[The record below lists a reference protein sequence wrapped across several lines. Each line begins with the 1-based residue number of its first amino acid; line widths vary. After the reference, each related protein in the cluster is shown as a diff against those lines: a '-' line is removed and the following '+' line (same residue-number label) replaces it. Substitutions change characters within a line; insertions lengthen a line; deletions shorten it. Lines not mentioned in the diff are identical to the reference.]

1 MRRVSNFSSATIA
14 TQIVILMKKHLTI
27 IILLF
32 ASSLALGQVTPTV
45 QTTAT
50 VTTTSTQTTQTE
62 TTVKNGIGRV
72 GLKQPANISQKYTY
86 NPTLD
91 RYVYTEKVGSYD
103 LRTPMFL
110 TPKQYEDLVLR
121 ERMQAY
127 YRDKLDAVGD
137 TQSGTTQKKAQR
149 DLLPELYVNS
159 DFFESVFGGR
169 NISLTPQG
177 SVGVDLG
184 VRYTRNDNPAVSPR
198 NRSSWGLDFEQRI
211 SLGLTGQIGT
221 RLKLNAQYDT
231 QASFDFQNVFKL
243 EYAPDEDDIIQK
255 IELGNISMPISNSL
269 ITGSQSLFGV
279 KTELKFGRT
288 TITGVFSE
296 QKSER
301 KTVTAQGG
309 GTITEFEFTALDYD
323 ENRNF
328 FLAQFF
334 RDQYDKA
341 LENYPFINSKVQITR
356 LEVWVTN
363 RNSRM
368 GNIRNILALQDLGE
382 AKMENT
388 RLKDKAGSGFFRGSF
403 SNMPDNKANR
413 YDPTQ
418 IGTGGSVLTK
428 AIRDVA
434 TLQQGFGTNQSYV
447 SQGYDYAVIENA
459 RKLEEGVD
467 YKFDS
472 KLGYISLSTAL
483 SSDEVLAVAYQ
494 YTFGSQ
500 VFQVGEFANDGISAT
515 TNQYYNSGQNEI
527 TNNLLVLKML
537 KSNRLNVK
545 DPVWDLMMKNVYS
558 VGTAQLSPDDFRMNI
573 YYANPSPINY
583 IEKVDNNGWPTGME
597 DDILLH
603 LFNFDRLNKYRDPQP
618 GGDGFFD
625 FIPGVTV
632 DEQYGDRKSVV

>member
-356 LEVWVTN
+356 L
-363 RNSRM
+363 R
-368 GNIRNILALQDLGE
+368 
-382 AKMENT
+382 
-388 RLKDKAGSGFFRGSF
+388 
-403 SNMPDNKANR
+403 
-413 YDPTQ
+413 
-418 IGTGGSVLTK
+418 
-428 AIRDVA
+428 
-434 TLQQGFGTNQSYV
+434 
-447 SQGYDYAVIENA
+447 
-459 RKLEEGVD
+459 
-467 YKFDS
+467 
-472 KLGYISLSTAL
+472 
-483 SSDEVLAVAYQ
+483 
-494 YTFGSQ
+494 
-500 VFQVGEFANDGISAT
+500 
-515 TNQYYNSGQNEI
+515 
-527 TNNLLVLKML
+527 
-537 KSNRLNVK
+537 
-545 DPVWDLMMKNVYS
+545 
-558 VGTAQLSPDDFRMNI
+558 
-573 YYANPSPINY
+573 
-583 IEKVDNNGWPTGME
+583 
-597 DDILLH
+597 
-603 LFNFDRLNKYRDPQP
+603 
-618 GGDGFFD
+618 
-625 FIPGVTV
+625 
-632 DEQYGDRKSVV
+632 